1 MHRQFCPVCII
12 VPFSGWTISLSE
24 TTGEDTITPRERD
37 IVELKNKIEE
47 SESKLKRA
55 NQKGPVVVAVLGILL
70 CLTLFTGV
78 SVGFFA
84 VGLILILSAVVWAYT
99 RTRET
104 VKQKESIFLNKME
117 IYRIENK
124 P

>member
-1 MHRQFCPVCII
+1 M
-12 VPFSGWTISLSE
+12 
-24 TTGEDTITPRERD
+24 
-37 IVELKNKIEE
+37 
-47 SESKLKRA
+47 A
-55 NQKGPVVVAVLGILL
+55 NQKGPLVVAVLGILL
-70 CLTLFTGV
+70 CLTLFAGV

-99 RTRET
+99 RTREM

>member
-1 MHRQFCPVCII
+1 VR
-12 VPFSGWTISLSE
+12 GGLSAYLKPWE
-24 TTGEDTITPRERD
+24 RDIITPRERD
-37 IVELKNKIEE
+37 IEELKNKIEE
-47 SESKLKRA
+47 SENKLKRA
-55 NQKGPVVVAVLGILL
+55 NQKGPLVVAVLGILL
-70 CLTLFTGV
+70 CLTLFTGL

-99 RTRET
+99 RTREL